1 MANLSNIN
9 NKFLVTTGGNVLI
22 GQTAAV
28 GSSILQVTGDSTFTG
43 LVTIPALADGNK
55 LTITSSAS
63 SNHNIIEM
71 GQLGSDGFLDVSA
84 AGGNIITHLSGYSGY
99 ASYFLSNVG
108 IGTDDPDH
116 LLDLYKSTSTTSSTT
131 GTTLQRLWNYVGT
144 DINQQKTFIDFVFQD
159 NNSNEYPQV
168 RIGAEVG
175 QNGDA
180 NTQEKEGSG
189 AFVVYTNN
197 ATGVGPG
204 SPTGLAERFRVD
216 YAGNVGIGTTS
227 PGGKLQITSPDVG
240 SVRSYTTSNGFG
252 LIFDQYYSAA
262 AEPGASYTRTADMVA
277 STGDVSSSQI
287 RFLTK
292 PASSNPAVAMLIS
305 GNGNVGIG
313 TATPQKKVH
322 IEGTGGASEMQIL
335 VSGASDTVGH
345 TAGIGLR
352 AEGGEADS
360 DARIKCGIFFERI
373 AGSFGNGKMILA
385 VNSGVNN
392 NSVTVADHAL
402 TIDNNKNVG
411 IGTTSPTGGKLQIE
425 GADDTSLL
433 HLSLSGGYLKGSLEI
448 DDPYFVVKS
457 TSNTTGGIKFRTI
470 TGGTTYDRMTILN
483 SGKVGIGT
491 TSPGSPLE
499 IAAESTN
506 VGNTLLSIGNAILNP
521 NTRDSWIKMYGSQA
535 TVDKTFAVGNMYG
548 KFVVNYLG
556 TRATNPESGGT
567 KMFTVDGSTGYVGI
581 GTTGPAA
588 KLDVAGIIRS
598 KGNNNYENILTKEG
612 STGSF
617 TFSSTELGAGIV
629 DNVSYFIFVSVYRP
643 TTDVAND
650 VGTLLLHGIMPRG
663 GNSVFNTINTLKGS
677 GIAVLT
683 ATNSGN
689 SLVIT
694 TDSNVNLRCA
704 IKLISIGGTS

>member
-617 TFSSTELGAGIV
+617 TFTQQS
-629 DNVSYFIFVSVYRP
+629 
-643 TTDVAND
+643 
-650 VGTLLLHGIMPRG
+650 
-663 GNSVFNTINTLKGS
+663 
-677 GIAVLT
+677 
-683 ATNSGN
+683 
-689 SLVIT
+689 
-694 TDSNVNLRCA
+694 
-704 IKLISIGGTS
+704 